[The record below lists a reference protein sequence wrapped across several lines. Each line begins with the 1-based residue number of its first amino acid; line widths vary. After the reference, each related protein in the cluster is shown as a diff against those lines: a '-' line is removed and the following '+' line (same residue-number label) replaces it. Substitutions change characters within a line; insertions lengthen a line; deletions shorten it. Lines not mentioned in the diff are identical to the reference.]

1 MANRLLK
8 PLNFAVIASEGMH
21 IFCCVFPT
29 VFSLLGLLAGLGVMA
44 ALPPSMIAF
53 HDFMHA
59 WEVPMIVTSG
69 LVLALGWVVVLYT
82 DKMDC
87 HSTGCGHGACAPQK
101 SRAHMVLK
109 IASVLFVVNVAI
121 YAGVHRSDWFA
132 SGVGAELMHSQAE
145 QTHGGEAHEQGH
157 TGHNH

>member
-1 MANRLLK
+1 MPNRLSK
-8 PLNFAVIASEGMH
+8 SLNYAVIASEGMH

-59 WEVPMIVTSG
+59 WEVPMIVASG
-69 LVLALGWVVVLYT
+69 LVLVLGWAVVFYSRRV
-82 DKMDC
+82 DC
-87 HSTGCGHGACAPQK
+87 HSTGCAHGACAPQK
-101 SRAHMVLK
+101 NKAHMILK
-109 IASVLFVVNVAI
+109 IASILFVLNVII
-121 YAGVHRSDWFA
+121 YFGVHRSDWFA
-132 SGVGAELMHSQAE
+132 QGVGAELMHSDHAGE
-145 QTHGGEAHEQGH
+145 GTHGHADDH